1 MPHPMVV
8 WTWTI
13 KVTGRPVVTIS
24 TQKEEYTGVVMQ
36 AHGPSKS

>member
-1 MPHPMVV
+1 MPHP
-8 WTWTI
+8 TGCLDWTI